1 MNSEFH
7 IFYQLHH
14 FRLIFIE
21 YIYISKSEL
30 YNIQL
35 SLLKWSA
42 LSKINLKM

>member
-1 MNSEFH
+1 MNIKMNSEFH

-21 YIYISKSEL
+21 YIYISKQSEL

-35 SLLKWSA
+35 SLLK
-42 LSKINLKM
+42 